1 MSPAAS
7 GQTLEGKEAQSRSV
21 VTKGKKLFRKNEN
34 VYIGLLV
41 PWRVG
46 KRKAGLWV
54 IPTLSFTSYE
64 LTCHSP
70 PDP

>member
-1 MSPAAS
+1 MAPVAFS
-7 GQTLEGKEAQSRSV
+7 QTLEGKETQSRSV
-21 VTKGKKLFRKNEN
+21 VTKGWKLYRKKEN

-46 KRKAGLWV
+46 ERKVGLWV

-64 LTCHSP
+64 LTCHSLS
-70 PDP
+70 DP